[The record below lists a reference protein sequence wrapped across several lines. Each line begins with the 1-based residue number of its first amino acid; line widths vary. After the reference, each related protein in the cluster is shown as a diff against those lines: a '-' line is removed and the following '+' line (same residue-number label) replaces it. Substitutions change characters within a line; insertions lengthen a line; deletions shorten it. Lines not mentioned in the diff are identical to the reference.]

1 MAVGKM
7 KRDSWSPPQILIVTF
22 VTLILLGA
30 GLLMLPVATTGGISF
45 VDALFTS
52 TSAMTV
58 TGLIVVD
65 TATAFTLFG
74 QVVIMLLIQLGG
86 LGIMTFAVLIY
97 ITVGKKI
104 GLKHRLIIKQ
114 ALNQSAIG
122 GVVRLAKR
130 LLVFS
135 LIVEFIAVVFLSV
148 RWVPE
153 YGWFQGIYASVF
165 HSISAFNNAGFSIWS
180 DSLSAHVIDPAVNII
195 ITFLFIVGGIGFTV
209 VFDMWRTKE
218 FNRLALQTKLMIVGT
233 LILNTVSFLV
243 ILVLE
248 FNNPATIADFS
259 TLGKLQAA
267 YFQAVTP
274 RTAGFNT
281 LDIGQMEE
289 SSLFYMI
296 TLMFIGGGSAST
308 AGGIKLTTALA
319 ILLATFSF
327 FKGREQTSIY
337 NRSLSAHIILKALA
351 LTIAGICVVIFTT
364 FLLNLTEEA
373 PFLMILFESVSA
385 FGTVGLSMGLTG
397 DLSLIGKITII
408 GTMLIGKLGP
418 LTFAFAFAKQSP
430 DLVKH
435 PEEDILTG

>member
-1 MAVGKM
+1 M
-7 KRDSWSPPQILIVTF
+7 KGHSWSPPQILIVTF
-22 VTLILLGA
+22 VFLILFGA
-30 GLLMLPVATTGGISF
+30 GLLMLPMATTNGINF
-45 VDALFTS
+45 IDALFTS

-58 TGLIVVD
+58 TGLIVLD
-65 TATAFTLFG
+65 TATAFTMFG

-86 LGIMTFAVLIY
+86 LGIMTFAVFIY
-97 ITVGKKI
+97 IAVGKKI

-122 GVVRLAKR
+122 GVVKLAKR
-130 LLVFS
+130 LIIFS
-135 LIVEFIAVVFLSV
+135 LIIEGIAAVFLSI

-153 YGWFQGIYASVF
+153 YGWFEGIYASVF

-180 DSLSAHVIDPAVNII
+180 DSLSGYVIDPAVNIV
-195 ITFLFIVGGIGFTV
+195 ITLLFIIGGIGFTV
-209 VFDMWRTKE
+209 VFDMWRTNE
-218 FNRLALQTKLMIVGT
+218 FTRLALQTKLMIVGT
-233 LILNTVSFLV
+233 LVLNTISFLV
-243 ILVLE
+243 LLLLE

-259 TLGKLQAA
+259 TLGKIQAS

-289 SSLFYMI
+289 ATLFYMI

-319 ILLATFSF
+319 ILLATISF
-327 FKGREQTSIY
+327 FKSRQHTSIY
-337 NRSLSAHIILKALA
+337 HRSLSPHIILKALA
-351 LTIAGICVVIFTT
+351 LTIAGMCVVIFTT
-364 FLLNLTEEA
+364 FVLNLTEDA
-373 PFLMILFESVSA
+373 PFLTILFESVSA

-397 DLSLIGKITII
+397 DLSFVGKVMII